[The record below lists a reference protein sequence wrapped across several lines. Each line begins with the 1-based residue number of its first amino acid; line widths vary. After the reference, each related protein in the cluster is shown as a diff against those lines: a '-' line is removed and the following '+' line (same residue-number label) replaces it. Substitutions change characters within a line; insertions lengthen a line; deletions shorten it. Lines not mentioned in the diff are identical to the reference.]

1 MNKDGAAIA
10 YTVEETDITEGY
22 TPVITGDMTTGYTVT
37 NSYTPETTS
46 VKGVK
51 IWDDGENQDGIRPPS
66 ITVNLIANG
75 TKIKSFLKSQQ
86 QMTGS
91 LVLQTFLNMQMDQR

>member
-37 NSYTPETTS
+37 NSYTF
-46 VKGVK
+46 
-51 IWDDGENQDGIRPPS
+51 Q
-66 ITVNLIANG
+66 
-75 TKIKSFLKSQQ
+75 
-86 QMTGS
+86 TGS
-91 LVLQTFLNMQMDQR
+91 IRVV